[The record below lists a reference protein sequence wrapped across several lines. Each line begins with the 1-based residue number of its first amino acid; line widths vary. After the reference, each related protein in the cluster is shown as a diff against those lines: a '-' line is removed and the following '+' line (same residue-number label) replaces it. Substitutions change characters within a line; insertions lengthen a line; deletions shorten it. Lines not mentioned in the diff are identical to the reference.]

1 MTIFDILDNIVKTK
15 SNVLYKEHIEAD
27 EFYQLYNT
35 YMIIK
40 WLSMNTNKSI
50 LQKLT
55 SYQSIMENITDKELH
70 YKLLLKIIPQNRNI
84 FLKYVK

>member
-15 SNVLYKEHIEAD
+15 SNDLYINHIKSDDFEKT
-27 EFYQLYNT
+27 YNL

-50 LQKLT
+50 LSKLT
-55 SYQSIMENITDKELH
+55 EYQSIMENITDKELH

>member
-15 SNVLYKEHIEAD
+15 SNDLYKNHIKAD
-27 EFYQLYNT
+27 DFEKTYNL

-40 WLSMNTNKSI
+40 WLSMNTNKGI
-50 LQKLT
+50 LSKLT
-55 SYQSIMENITDKELH
+55 EYQSIIENITDKELH
-70 YKLLLKIIPQNRNI
+70 YKILLKVIPQNKNI